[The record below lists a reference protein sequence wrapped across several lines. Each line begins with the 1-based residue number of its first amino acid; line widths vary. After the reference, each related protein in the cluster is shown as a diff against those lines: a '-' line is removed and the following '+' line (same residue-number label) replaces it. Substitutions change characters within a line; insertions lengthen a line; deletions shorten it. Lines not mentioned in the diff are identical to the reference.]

1 MQILFL
7 LQRSTQD
14 IYVKRSHRTFNFI
27 NQVMARGLPF
37 SLVNSSYGVKILPG
51 MQKYVVG

>member
-1 MQILFL
+1 MQIPFL

-14 IYVKRSHRTFNFI
+14 IYVKRSHRTLNFI
-27 NQVMARGLPF
+27 NQVMARCLPL
-37 SLVNSSYGVKILPG
+37 SLVNSYGVKILPG